1 MTEDDKNKE
10 EYFETL
16 FKKVKEGDRENF
28 RDRFL
33 TLHERD
39 QQELFHLLYP
49 ENKRKIAAFLT
60 PEEFAEIFQWMQLAD
75 QEDAVAY
82 LPQDFMVD
90 VFDYLPTDILASFV
104 PLTEEDNIEEIL
116 RKMDEQE
123 YRRLQEVLSY
133 EHETAGSIMTKEYF
147 YVSEEETTQ
156 EVIDRI
162 RTFGARAET
171 IYYLYVVSKNHE
183 LVGVLSLR
191 DLLLTPEHTK
201 VHEAMNH
208 QAVSVRVDE
217 DQEEVAKVIQDYD
230 LIAIP
235 VVTHDQRLVGIIT
248 VDDIM
253 DIVEQESDE
262 DFHEFAGI
270 SATKGDEHGGSSPM
284 SAAKQRAPWIIILLF
299 LSMVSGGLISVFE
312 STLASVVSLAAF
324 IPLIMAAA
332 GNVGT
337 QSLAVSLRN
346 MSEEDDED
354 KDMKIILFNEAKTG
368 VLLGGVSGV
377 VVFGIVMV
385 LYQDLVLSLI
395 VGMSIFL
402 SIIIS
407 AVIGTLIPDVIRKL
421 NFDPA
426 VASGPFITTIN
437 DTLGLLIYFII
448 ASALIAFM

>member
-1 MTEDDKNKE
+1 MTEDFNNKE
-10 EYFETL
+10 DYFEEL
-16 FKKVKEGDRENF
+16 FKTVKEGNREEF
-28 RDRFL
+28 RERFL

-49 ENKRKIAAFLT
+49 ENKRKIAAFLS
-60 PEEFAEIFQWMQLAD
+60 PQEFAEIFEWMEVAD

-82 LPQDFMVD
+82 LPQTFMVE
-90 VFDYLPTDILASFV
+90 VFNYLPTDILASFV
-104 PLTEEDNIEEIL
+104 PLTDEENIEDIL
-116 RKMDEQE
+116 RKMDSQE
-123 YRRLQEVLSY
+123 YRRLQEVMSY
-133 EHETAGSIMTKEYF
+133 EFETAGSIMTKEYF

-156 EVIDRI
+156 EVIERI
-162 RTFGARAET
+162 RTFGNRAET

-191 DLLLTPEHTK
+191 DLLLAQEDTK
-201 VHEAMNH
+201 VREAMNPR
-208 QAVSVRVDE
+208 AVSVRVDE
-217 DQEEVAKVIQDYD
+217 DQEEVAKIIQDYD
-230 LIAIP
+230 LLAIP

-270 SATKGDEHGGSSPM
+270 SATKGDEHGDSSPYV
-284 SAAKQRAPWIIILLF
+284 AAKQRAPWIIILLF
-299 LSMVSGGLISVFE
+299 LSMISGGLISVFE

-346 MSEEDDED
+346 MNDEDDDETD
-354 KDMKIILFNEAKTG
+354 LKEILFNEAKTG
-368 VLLGGVSGV
+368 VLLGGVSGI

-385 LYQDLVLSLI
+385 LYQDWVLSVI
-395 VGMSIFL
+395 VGISIFF

-407 AVIGTLIPDVIRKL
+407 AVIGTLIPDIIVKL
-421 NFDPA
+421 KFDPA

-448 ASALIAFM
+448 ASTLIHLL